1 MEKEKKAF
9 VVVLVLF
16 SEYKLIFEIG
26 RIIFTFQTINLFF
39 FLSPTYL
46 PGRAYKVDLCDCTGH
61 HLFDTFRHLDPL

>member
-39 FLSPTYL
+39 SLSYL
-46 PGRAYKVDLCDCTGH
+46 PSRESL
-61 HLFDTFRHLDPL
+61 